1 MNDIVYFVKESRENE
16 ELRYSLRTL
25 KNFPHRKVFFYGGCP
40 DGLLPDQHIHIR
52 QNQPTKWQNVQM
64 MLKLACNNPHIT
76 ANFWLFNDDF
86 FVMQKVTNPKN
97 YYHGDIY
104 KHIVQLED
112 KYGEVTAYSA
122 QLRKMAQ
129 ELEAL
134 GCTTKDYA
142 LHVPILI
149 NKDKMLEMFNVT
161 DCPMFRSLYG
171 NYSNIGGSEMLDV
184 KITSKEKLYKGGI
197 YLSTD
202 DNSFAGAVGNQIKE
216 MFPDR
221 CKYERR

>member
-40 DGLLPDQHIHIR
+40 DGLLPDQHIHVK

-104 KHIVQLED
+104 KHIVKLED
-112 KYGEVTAYSA
+112 KYGQVTAYSA
-122 QLRKMAQ
+122 QLRKMTQ

-149 NKDKMLEMFNVT
+149 NKEKMLEMFNVT
-161 DCPMFRSLYG
+161 DCPMFRTLYA
-171 NYSNIGGSEMLDV
+171 NYANIGGSEMLDV